1 MKEKNLFDILEN
13 AENDSMDRLIDKCPE
28 ISDEQLDK
36 ILVMSER
43 KFNMKKMD
51 SNKTM
56 RDTIT
61 MTGND
66 FVEGVEHVKKPAWI
80 NPLSM
85 AASLILIAGIA
96 IGSTAII
103 NRKGHAPIEDNN
115 FTPAA
120 AVTTTT
126 VTYATEV
133 TSSGKSGSAA
143 KTTGKADSTVTTAVQ
158 ATTAVK
164 NDTAVSGDNDFIA
177 PFVGIWTYQESAGNY
192 AIENGAKNIATVDIH
207 EDATFTYVDYEGNS
221 YEGTIRNE
229 DEEIGGTVIKKLN
242 FYSGDEFRFGG
253 HYTYT
258 ETGVDTIEIGNGGM
272 ARLVRGMFSSP
283 ANRVTTGV
291 DAWGFTGE
299 WTFFTSDLSSKIG
312 TITFESNGRYT
323 YTDTH
328 GNTTTGLADVNAKA
342 HSDAVYVTLTGDEGG
357 GFKGYYDGHADMIVF
372 TDNPTCL
379 VRGDKADAIENGK
392 TVNDSIRELSGKW
405 NYEIADGNTTVDVS
419 KKNNGT
425 IEINIDSTYV
435 YTDSDGN
442 VSNGTVMTGLEE
454 IGGAYFD
461 TVYFY
466 VNGYLQFSGYHNE
479 KDVIS
484 IGNGGMARLVRE

>member
-103 NRKGHAPIEDNN
+103 NRKGHAPIEESS

-164 NDTAVSGDNDFIA
+164 NDTAVSVDNDFIA

-221 YEGTIRNE
+221 YEGTIKNE
-229 DEEIGGTVIKKLN
+229 DEEIEGTVIKNLN
-242 FYSGDEFRFGG
+242 FYADGEFIFGG

-272 ARLVRGMFSSP
+272 ARLVRGMFP
-283 ANRVTTGV
+283 RVTTGV
-291 DAWGFTGE
+291 DARGFTGE

-323 YTDTH
+323 YTDIH
-328 GNTTTGLADVNAKA
+328 GNTTTGLADVNGKP

-357 GFKGYYDGHADMIVF
+357 GFKGYYDAPADMIVF

-379 VRGDKADAIENGK
+379 VRGEYAAAIENGTK
-392 TVNDSIRELSGKW
+392 VNNSMRALAGKW
-405 NYEIADGNTTVDVS
+405 NYEVADGNTTVDIS
-419 KKNNGT
+419 KKNNGV
-425 IEINIDSTYV
+425 IDIHIDGTYD
-435 YTDSDGN
+435 YTAPD
-442 VSNGTVMTGLEE
+442 GTVSHGTVDTGYEE
-454 IGGAYFD
+454 IGGANLE
-461 TVYFY
+461 TIRFY
-466 VNGYLQFSGYHNE
+466 ENDSLKFSGYQTE
-479 KDVIS
+479 KNVIS

>member
-103 NRKGHAPIEDNN
+103 NRKGHAPIEESS

-126 VTYATEV
+126 VTYASEV
-133 TSSGKSGSAA
+133 TSSGKSGSAV

-164 NDTAVSGDNDFIA
+164 NDTAVSVDNDFIA

-242 FYSGDEFRFGG
+242 FYADGEFRFGG

-258 ETGVDTIEIGNGGM
+258 ETDVDTIELGNGGM

-323 YTDTH
+323 YTDIH

-357 GFKGYYDGHADMIVF
+357 GFKGYYDAPADMIVF

-379 VRGDKADAIENGK
+379 IRGEYAAAIENGTK
-392 TVNDSIRELSGKW
+392 VNNSMRALAGKW
-405 NYEIADGNTTVDVS
+405 NYEVADGNTTVDIS
-419 KKNNGT
+419 KKNNGV
-425 IEINIDSTYV
+425 IDIHIDGTYD
-435 YTDSDGN
+435 YTAPD
-442 VSNGTVMTGLEE
+442 GTVSHGTVDTGYEE
-454 IGGAYFD
+454 IGGANLE
-461 TVYFY
+461 TIRFY
-466 VNGYLQFSGYHNE
+466 ENDSLKFSGYQTE